1 MLFETTNTMINLDS
15 YINIH
20 EAARKLDI
28 HEESLRR
35 LARIGVFPAEKIGGQ
50 WFIDKEQFNM
60 FATTYDAKTG
70 KRKRI
75 I

>member
-1 MLFETTNTMINLDS
+1 MLFETTINMVNLDS
-15 YINIH
+15 YINIR

-35 LARIGVFPAEKIGGQ
+35 LARMGVFPAEKIGGQ
-50 WFIDKEQFNM
+50 WFIQTDK
-60 FATTYDAKTG
+60 FAIFANTYNAKTG
-70 KRKRI
+70 KRRRI

>member
-1 MLFETTNTMINLDS
+1 MLFETTLGMLNLER
-15 YINIH
+15 YINIR

-35 LARIGVFPAEKIGGQ
+35 LARMGVFPADKIGGQ
-50 WFIDKEQFNM
+50 WFIDMDKFVV
-60 FATTYDAKTG
+60 FAHSYNAKTG
-70 KRKRI
+70 KRRRI